1 MITLTESATSK
12 VGELLATEDEDV
24 LALRVAAKPGGCSG
38 PSYEMFFDTDQTSD
52 DLEEAYGTVRV
63 VVDPASAEL
72 LVGAILDYQEGLEQ
86 SGFSINNPDASHSCG
101 CGKN

>member
-1 MITLTESATSK
+1 
-12 VGELLATEDEDV
+12 
-24 LALRVAAKPGGCSG
+24 
-38 PSYEMFFDTDQTSD
+38 MFFDTDQTSD